1 LNNRIEKNKENHLI
15 KELRE
20 RLPWK
25 QFLETMENQG
35 FIKVSSIK
43 FNDETEKPKKKEGLQ
58 SGFKMLID
66 NKIHSNSIR
75 DPSLLSLTPYILFRP
90 LSEVQLRYIVLTS
103 QNFKIPITFASGK
116 TGLSGGYSNYGI
128 IVDLANLHSFDS
140 PINLNILKEE
150 INVEQRVL
158 VSDLIKLI
166 PFRTNG
172 KYIFPVQPASAYKL
186 PVRVGGIISSNAS
199 GITSGKLGAVE
210 DWLVKIRIMKINGEI
225 IEIEKDNAL
234 FKRVVGGNG
243 YFGVIL
249 NGLFKLYKPS
259 SNLKQAI
266 LYGYDIDLAFDGL
279 QSVLESKIFPLISEF
294 VVSLEYL
301 PGKFKELSMN
311 LNNSIPIKWAVII
324 KGSNEDVNKF
334 VEKMIL
340 ITKCNW
346 ESLNEVEFQEYLQER
361 SSFGILSQSTNS
373 SEKFIAFPGFEDI
386 LSEPKFLPKIVNE
399 INKIFTNHG
408 FHQVIFEYG
417 HINFRKGQGLLL
429 HIRLPV
435 PIDYFYKEKRHKLSL
450 ICETVYDVINSLK
463 KNFSVKHKAEH
474 SPGPFQIWLDPK
486 FRKMIRKEIIRGSA
500 FINPHLLIF
509 DELLRRKLTNELKDD
524 SQLIHIDESLS
535 DRSKRDLFISAM
547 KLYLH

>member
-1 LNNRIEKNKENHLI
+1 MEKNKESHLI
-15 KELRE
+15 EELRE
-20 RLPWK
+20 KLPWK
-25 QFLETMENQG
+25 QFLEVMENHG
-35 FIKVSSIK
+35 FVKVNSIK
-43 FNDETEKPKKKEGLQ
+43 LNNATGIPEKKENLQ

-75 DPSLLSLTPYILFRP
+75 DPSLLSLNPYIIFRP
-90 LSEVQLRYIVLTS
+90 LTELQLRYIILAS

-140 PINLNILKEE
+140 PINLDIIKEE
-150 INVEQRVL
+150 INVEQSVL
-158 VSDLIKLI
+158 ISDLIKLV

-210 DWLVKIRIMKINGEI
+210 DWLVKIRIMKVNGEI
-225 IEIEKDNAL
+225 VEIEKGNPL

-259 SNLKQAI
+259 SNLKRSI

-279 QSVLESKIFPLISEF
+279 QSVLEAKIFPLISEF

-301 PGKFKELSMN
+301 PGKFKELSVN
-311 LNNSIPIKWAVII
+311 LNNSIPLKWAVII
-324 KGSNEDVNKF
+324 KGSSEDVNNF
-334 VEKMIL
+334 VEKML
-340 ITKCNW
+340 LTTKCNC
-346 ESLNEVEFQEYLQER
+346 EPLNEVEFQEYLQER
-361 SSFGILSQSTNS
+361 SSFGILSQSTNT

-386 LSEPKFLPKIVNE
+386 LSEPKFLPNIINE
-399 INKIFTNHG
+399 INKIFTKHG
-408 FHQVIFEYG
+408 FHPVIFEYG

-435 PIDYFYKEKRHKLSL
+435 PIDYFYKEKRHKLTL

-463 KNFSVKHKAEH
+463 ENFSVKHKAEH

-486 FRKMIRKEIIRGSA
+486 FRKLIRKEIVGGTA
-500 FINPHLLIF
+500 FINPHLSIF
-509 DELLRRKLTNELKDD
+509 DELLCRKFTNELKDD
-524 SQLIHIDESLS
+524 NQSIYFEESLS
-535 DRSKRDLFISAM
+535 DRFKRELFVSAM
-547 KLYLH
+547 KLYLS